1 MLSRLENILVTFDV
15 FVKKNIQYGLLKRK
29 HMSESLFEKYGGVE
43 TLTPLVREFY
53 KRIMATPNL
62 ARYFI
67 NTDMEVLIR
76 HQVQFIAVVMGKPA
90 AFYEGM
96 DMKVAHANS
105 NISDRSFED
114 VIDVLEETLRDF
126 EVEELDII
134 EIIEKAKSLKK
145 EIVS

>member
-1 MLSRLENILVTFDV
+1 
-15 FVKKNIQYGLLKRK
+15 
-29 HMSESLFEKYGGVE
+29 MSESLFDKYGGVE

-62 ARYFI
+62 ARYFV

-76 HQVQFIAVVMGKPA
+76 HQIQFIAVVMGKPA

-96 DMKVAHANS
+96 DMEEAHKSS

-126 EVEELDII
+126 EVGELDII
-134 EIIEKAKSLKK
+134 EIIDKARSLKK
-145 EIVS
+145 QIVS

>member
-1 MLSRLENILVTFDV
+1 
-15 FVKKNIQYGLLKRK
+15 
-29 HMSESLFEKYGGVE
+29 MSESLFDKYGGVE
-43 TLTPLVREFY
+43 TLTSLVREFY

-76 HQVQFIAVVMGKPA
+76 DQVQFIAVVMGKPA

-96 DMKVAHANS
+96 DMKAAHQNF

-134 EIIEKAKSLKK
+134 EIIDKAKSLKK
-145 EIVS
+145 QIVS

>member
-1 MLSRLENILVTFDV
+1 MQTIRL
-15 FVKKNIQYGLLKRK
+15 KKLRGYPQYQREQEKC
-29 HMSESLFEKYGGVE
+29 MSESLFDKYGGVE

-76 HQVQFIAVVMGKPA
+76 HQIQFIAVVMGKPA

-96 DMKVAHANS
+96 DMEEAHKRS

-114 VIDVLEETLRDF
+114 VIDVLEETLKDF
-126 EVEELDII
+126 QVEEDDII
-134 EIIEKAKSLKK
+134 EILDKAKSLRNQ
-145 EIVS
+145 IVS

>member
-1 MLSRLENILVTFDV
+1 
-15 FVKKNIQYGLLKRK
+15 
-29 HMSESLFEKYGGVE
+29 MSGSLFNKYGGVE
-43 TLTPLVREFY
+43 TLTPVVKEFY

-76 HQVQFIAVVMGKPA
+76 HQVQFIGVVMGKPA

-96 DMKVAHANS
+96 DMEAAHQNS

-134 EIIEKAKSLKK
+134 EIIDKAKSLKK

>member
-1 MLSRLENILVTFDV
+1 M
-15 FVKKNIQYGLLKRK
+15 K
-29 HMSESLFEKYGGVE
+29 GVE
-43 TLTPLVREFY
+43 TLKPLVREFY
-53 KRIMATPNL
+53 NRIMATPNL

-76 HQVQFIAVVMGKPA
+76 HQVQFIAIVMGKPA

-96 DMKVAHANS
+96 DMEAAHRNS

-134 EIIEKAKSLKK
+134 EIIDKAKSLKK
-145 EIVS
+145 KIVS

>member
-1 MLSRLENILVTFDV
+1 MPSRLENILVELDV
-15 FVKKNIQYGLLKRK
+15 FAKKVIQLDAWKGK
-29 HMSESLFEKYGGVE
+29 HMSESLFDKYGGVE
-43 TLTPLVREFY
+43 TLTPLVKEFY

-96 DMKVAHANS
+96 YMEEAHNSS
-105 NISDRSFED
+105 NISERSFED
-114 VIDVLEETLRDF
+114 VIDVLEDTLKDF
-126 EVEELDII
+126 QVEEDDII
-134 EIIEKAKSLKK
+134 EILDKAKSLKK

>member
-1 MLSRLENILVTFDV
+1 
-15 FVKKNIQYGLLKRK
+15 
-29 HMSESLFEKYGGVE
+29 MSESLFDKYGGVE

-62 ARYFI
+62 GRYFI

-96 DMKVAHANS
+96 DMEAAHANV

-134 EIIEKAKSLKK
+134 EIIDKAKSLKK
-145 EIVS
+145 QIVS

>member
-1 MLSRLENILVTFDV
+1 MLSRLDNILVELDAFARGFTLQLV
-15 FVKKNIQYGLLKRK
+15 RNGER
-29 HMSESLFEKYGGVE
+29 MSGSLFDKYGGVE

-96 DMKVAHANS
+96 DMEVAHQNS
-105 NISDRSFED
+105 NISERSFED
-114 VIDVLEETLRDF
+114 VIDVLEETLKDF
-126 EVEELDII
+126 GVEELDVI
-134 EIIEKAKSLKK
+134 EIIDKAKSLKK
-145 EIVS
+145 QIVS

>member
-1 MLSRLENILVTFDV
+1 MPSRLENILVELDRFAKKHIQF
-15 FVKKNIQYGLLKRK
+15 FVCKGK
-29 HMSESLFEKYGGVE
+29 HMSESLFDKYGGVE

-96 DMKVAHANS
+96 DMEAAHANS

-134 EIIEKAKSLKK
+134 EILDKAKSLKK

>member
-1 MLSRLENILVTFDV
+1 
-15 FVKKNIQYGLLKRK
+15 
-29 HMSESLFEKYGGVE
+29 MSKSLFDKYGGVE
-43 TLTPLVREFY
+43 TLKPLVREFY

-96 DMKVAHANS
+96 DMETAHQNY

-134 EIIEKAKSLKK
+134 EILDKAKSLKK
-145 EIVS
+145 QIVS

>member
-1 MLSRLENILVTFDV
+1 
-15 FVKKNIQYGLLKRK
+15 
-29 HMSESLFEKYGGVE
+29 MSESLFEKYGGVE

-96 DMKVAHANS
+96 DMEVAHQNS
-105 NISDRSFED
+105 NISERSFED
-114 VIDVLEETLRDF
+114 VIDVLEETLKDF
-126 EVEELDII
+126 GVEELDVI
-134 EIIEKAKSLKK
+134 EIIDKAKSLKK
-145 EIVS
+145 QIVS

>member
-1 MLSRLENILVTFDV
+1 MKALFD
-15 FVKKNIQYGLLKRK
+15 
-29 HMSESLFEKYGGVE
+29 KYGGVE
-43 TLTPLVREFY
+43 TLIPLAREFY

-96 DMKVAHANS
+96 DMGEAHKNAR
-105 NISDRSFED
+105 ISDRSFED

-126 EVEELDII
+126 EVEELDVI
-134 EIIEKAKSLKK
+134 EIIDKAKSLKK

>member
-1 MLSRLENILVTFDV
+1 
-15 FVKKNIQYGLLKRK
+15 
-29 HMSESLFEKYGGVE
+29 MSESLFDKYGGVE

-76 HQVQFIAVVMGKPA
+76 HQIQFIAVVMGKPA

-96 DMKVAHANS
+96 DMEEAHERS

-114 VIDVLEETLRDF
+114 VIDVLEETLKDF
-126 EVEELDII
+126 QVEEDDII
-134 EIIEKAKSLKK
+134 EILDKAKSLRNQ
-145 EIVS
+145 IVS

>member
-1 MLSRLENILVTFDV
+1 
-15 FVKKNIQYGLLKRK
+15 
-29 HMSESLFEKYGGVE
+29 MSGSLFDKYGGVE
-43 TLTPLVREFY
+43 ALTPLVKEFY

-96 DMKVAHANS
+96 DMEAAHQNL

-126 EVEELDII
+126 EVEEFDITEILD
-134 EIIEKAKSLKK
+134 KAKSLKK
-145 EIVS
+145 QIVS

>member
-1 MLSRLENILVTFDV
+1 
-15 FVKKNIQYGLLKRK
+15 
-29 HMSESLFEKYGGVE
+29 MSERLFHKYERVE

-53 KRIMATPNL
+53 KRVIATPNL

-76 HQVQFIAVVMGKPA
+76 HQVQFITVVMGKPA

-96 DMKVAHANS
+96 DMEAAHQNA

-114 VIDVLEETLRDF
+114 VIDVLEERFRDF

>member
-1 MLSRLENILVTFDV
+1 
-15 FVKKNIQYGLLKRK
+15 
-29 HMSESLFEKYGGVE
+29 MSESLFDKYGGVE

-53 KRIMATPNL
+53 KKIMATPNL

-67 NTDMEVLIR
+67 NSDMEVLIR

-96 DMKVAHANS
+96 DMEEAHKSS

-134 EIIEKAKSLKK
+134 EIIDKAKSLKK
-145 EIVS
+145 QIVS

>member
-1 MLSRLENILVTFDV
+1 M
-15 FVKKNIQYGLLKRK
+15 
-29 HMSESLFEKYGGVE
+29 
-43 TLTPLVREFY
+43 VREFY

-76 HQVQFIAVVMGKPA
+76 HQVDFVAVVMGKPA

-96 DMKVAHANS
+96 DMEAAHQNS

>member
-1 MLSRLENILVTFDV
+1 
-15 FVKKNIQYGLLKRK
+15 
-29 HMSESLFEKYGGVE
+29 
-43 TLTPLVREFY
+43 
-53 KRIMATPNL
+53 MATPNL

-96 DMKVAHANS
+96 DMEAAHQNS

-126 EVEELDII
+126 EVEEMDII

>member
-1 MLSRLENILVTFDV
+1 MKALFD
-15 FVKKNIQYGLLKRK
+15 
-29 HMSESLFEKYGGVE
+29 KYGGVE

-96 DMKVAHANS
+96 DMEEAHKNS

-126 EVEELDII
+126 QVERDDII
-134 EIIEKAKSLKK
+134 EILDKAKSLRNQ
-145 EIVS
+145 IVS